1 MVVSDLIP
9 VCLSALLAVFVV
21 LTFLAI
27 IMRLIILV
35 FPEKPK
41 DEDQA
46 LIAGITS
53 TINRFYPN
61 MQITKIEELK

>member
-1 MVVSDLIP
+1 MVTADLLS

-35 FPEKPK
+35 FPEKHK
-41 DEDQA
+41 DDHPA

-53 TINRFYPN
+53 AINRFYPN